1 MNEQKEEPKQNDL
14 ITIAGG
20 VELEV
25 THLDGSKEAVK
36 IRQIPVTKLEQFVQ
50 RLSDEATSISI
61 YCDKPR
67 EWADSLELA
76 SANAICEKGMDINGP
91 FLQAWFRRQ
100 ANWRDMTYAG
110 AIAELQKKVESMVE
124 ALRSGNFAPQSPT
137 ITSSPPNK

>member
-20 VELEV
+20 VDLEV
-25 THLDGSKEAVK
+25 THLDGSKETVK
-36 IRQIPVTKLEQFVQ
+36 IRQIPATKLEQFVQ

-67 EWADSLELA
+67 EWADSLEAA
-76 SANAICEKGMDINGP
+76 SASAICDKGMEINGP
-91 FLQAWFRRQ
+91 FFKAWFRRQ
-100 ANWRDMTYAG
+100 ANWRDMTNTG
-110 AIAELQKKVESMVE
+110 AIAELQKKIDSMVE